1 MSSVAFQ
8 MIKNRQKRMLRGLQS
23 VQLFSKLLLKLHS
36 SLISY
41 SYSYIQG
48 YSYSYIQGC
57 SYTKYIV
64 AKLVVAMPIGLH
76 LYSNVLNLISYFMC
90 YRGRDII
97 VC

>member
-48 YSYSYIQGC
+48 C
-57 SYTKYIV
+57 SYTKYMV

-97 VC
+97 VY